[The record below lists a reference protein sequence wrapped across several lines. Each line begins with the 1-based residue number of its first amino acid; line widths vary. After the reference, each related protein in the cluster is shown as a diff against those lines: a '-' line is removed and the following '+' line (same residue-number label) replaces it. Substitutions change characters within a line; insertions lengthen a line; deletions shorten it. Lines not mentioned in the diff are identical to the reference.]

1 MTESIT
7 DLLKTQDEINYA
19 TNIGQNVHKKMQHVF
34 VDNDIWHGDKNITDK
49 ISQHAELTRFFTK
62 NALTEIPVAGIINNH
77 FISRR
82 IDRMIINHT
91 THNIDILDYKT
102 NTIRDDIIRKKYQK
116 QVNEYI
122 EIMQKIY
129 PNYTINGYILW
140 LHDCF
145 LDKLN

>member
-62 NALTEIPVAGIINNH
+62 NA
-77 FISRR
+77 
-82 IDRMIINHT
+82 
-91 THNIDILDYKT
+91 
-102 NTIRDDIIRKKYQK
+102 KK
-116 QVNEYI
+116 I
-122 EIMQKIY
+122 CIY
-129 PNYTINGYILW
+129 AKKSVTLQPFPTCVSASYHIV
-140 LHDCF
+140 
-145 LDKLN
+145 